1 MEYDLEAEKRAA
13 LEKAIA
19 WLGKNLADT
28 ARVQGLYLEV
38 SEAEEKIAEI
48 LKACP
53 SLGPK

>member
-1 MEYDLEAEKRAA
+1 MEYDLEAEKKAA